1 MPRMSTI
8 TDKLGEWNDA
18 GCSFPWININLRPK
32 LLVKFVWKTI
42 KNPVSKVLYTLSI
55 VQWVLA
61 GYDKSSYCLAYIT
74 TLSSYFWLTTN
85 DPSLSKK
92 WKILHLGFF
101 VALLI
106 VTLQDIAGYV
116 SVPWIFT
123 IACMLF
129 YVFQLVSEINNNIFF
144 LAATSF
150 FLGVWQAID
159 TDVNY

>member
-8 TDKLGEWNDA
+8 TDKLEEWNDDWP
-18 GCSFPWININLRPK
+18 FPWSKIEFKPK
-32 LLVKFVWKTI
+32 FLNKIIPKQI

-85 DPSLSKK
+85 NTSLLKK
-92 WKILHLGFF
+92 WKILHVGFF

-129 YVFQLVSEINNNIFF
+129 YVFQLVSKINDNIFF

>member
-1 MPRMSTI
+1 MSTI
-8 TDKLGEWNDA
+8 TDILEAWNDDWP
-18 GCSFPWININLRPK
+18 FPWSEIEFKPK
-32 LLVKFVWKTI
+32 FLNKIIPKQI

-61 GYDKSSYCLAYIT
+61 GYEKASYCLAYIT
-74 TLSSYFWLTTN
+74 TLSSYFWLTKKN
-85 DPSLSKK
+85 ISLSKK
-92 WKILHLGFF
+92 WKILHVAFF

-129 YVFQLVSEINNNIFF
+129 YVFQLVSKINDNIFF

>member
-1 MPRMSTI
+1 MSTI
-8 TDKLGEWNDA
+8 TDILKKWNRK
-18 GCSFPWININLRPK
+18 GCPFPWINIKLRPK
-32 LLVKFVWKTI
+32 FLVKFESKYI

-85 DPSLSKK
+85 NTSLLKK
-92 WKILHLGFF
+92 WKILHVGFF

-129 YVFQLVSEINNNIFF
+129 YVFQLVSKINDNIFF